1 MRNLAKGGGG
11 GAREL
16 KSVNGTSQ
24 PSKRCTAKA
33 LTLVR
38 SSPFGFTLVELL
50 VVIAI
55 IGVLIAILLPA
66 VQAAREAARRMQ
78 CSNNLKQIGLAIHNF
93 HDSQDALPPICIFA
107 SRPSIHILLLPY
119 MEAQTAYDQCVS
131 AGLFNK
137 CQTATGDDA
146 SVIWSDPS
154 GVPDELKKNL
164 AINTYRCPAF
174 PNYKPGYSTG
184 MSNSGAEAGAGPKT
198 NYAALY
204 AKNNFTNHWERY
216 YCVHRSDGD
225 QRNQNT
231 YVGPFKL
238 PVITMNSGGNIGSE
252 GHRKRIVDWNY
263 NQTISNWW
271 SDGTSNQLC
280 FAEKFIPGWAF
291 NDKGWPA
298 QYWDGCYTD
307 TYPNQGCA
315 RMARIVSDCP
325 GLFAQGINDPDR
337 PSKTVKSEPT
347 DQTTGQTNGGNEQ
360 LGSCHPGTVNALVGD
375 GSVHTLAITMLPL
388 TATQLTIVNDGN
400 PAVLP

>member
-1 MRNLAKGGGG
+1 
-11 GAREL
+11 
-16 KSVNGTSQ
+16 
-24 PSKRCTAKA
+24 
-33 LTLVR
+33 
-38 SSPFGFTLVELL
+38 

-107 SRPSIHILLLPY
+107 THPTIHILLLPY

-137 CQTATGDDA
+137 CQTATGDDT

-164 AINTYRCPAF
+164 TINTYRCPAV
-174 PNYKPGYSTG
+174 PNYKPGYSLG
-184 MSNSGAEAGAGPKT
+184 MSNAGAEAGAGPKT
-198 NYAALY
+198 SYAALY
-204 AKNNFTNHWERY
+204 AKNNFSNGWERY
-216 YCVHRSDGD
+216 YCVNFD
-225 QRNQNT
+225 QPTGGQKNQNT
-231 YVGPFKL
+231 FVGPFKL
-238 PVITMNSGGNIGSE
+238 PVLTMNSGGNAGNE
-252 GHRKRIVDWNY
+252 YHRMRVVDWNY
-263 NQTISNWW
+263 NQTITNWW

-280 FAEKFIPGWAF
+280 FAEKFVPGWAF

-298 QYWDGCYTD
+298 QYWDGTFTD
-307 TYPNQGCA
+307 TFPHPSAA

-388 TATQLTIVNDGN
+388 TTTQLTIVNDGN